1 MSNYPLGAAEI
12 SAASFNNR
20 IVFLTK
26 VQTAELEVPADEDI
40 INYCSQKLDD
50 IDWED
55 AEVSVTLVDGKEY
68 SL

>member
-1 MSNYPLGAAEI
+1 
-12 SAASFNNR
+12 
-20 IVFLTK
+20 VFLTK